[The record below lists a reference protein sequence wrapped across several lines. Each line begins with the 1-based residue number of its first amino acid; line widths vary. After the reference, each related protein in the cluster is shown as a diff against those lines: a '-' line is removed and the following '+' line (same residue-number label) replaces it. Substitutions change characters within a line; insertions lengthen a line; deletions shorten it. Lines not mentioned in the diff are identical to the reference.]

1 MNDAKENNLP
11 AWYDPGKVILKLD
24 LAPFLAAGEHPLAR
38 VKQAVATCGPGEI
51 VELSTGFRPEPLLLI
66 FQADGM
72 EVWCGHEGSQFR
84 TGIRRP
90 L

>member
-1 MNDAKENNLP
+1 M
-11 AWYDPGKVILKLD
+11 
-24 LAPFLAAGEHPLAR
+24 
-38 VKQAVATCGPGEI
+38 ATFGPGEI